1 MARSKL
7 GLTAKERA
15 FCEEYVKTY
24 NAGQAYMAIYDCKL
38 NTALSD
44 GYKMLK
50 RPAIIEYIKELQQAL
65 VERYADAASIILNEL
80 MNDITFRDADNN
92 HSPTWLKSVDLVQ
105 KQLGLQKLKADIQQ
119 EHVII
124 NVNIDET

>member
-1 MARSKL
+1 MAKSKL

-15 FCEEYVKTY
+15 FCDEYVKTY
-24 NAGQAYMAIYDCKL
+24 NAGQAYMAVYDCKL

-50 RPAIIEYIKELQQAL
+50 RPAIINYIKELQQAL
-65 VERYADAASIILNEL
+65 TERYVDAASIILNEL
-80 MNDITFRDADNN
+80 MEDIVYRDADGK
-92 HSPTWLKSVDLVQ
+92 HSQTWLKSADLAQ

-119 EHVII
+119 EHTII
-124 NVNIDET
+124 NINVEE

>member
-1 MARSKL
+1 MARRSSE
-7 GLTAKERA
+7 LTAKERA

-24 NAGQAYMAIYDCKL
+24 NACQSYFNAYGCKL
-38 NTALSD
+38 DTAKSA
-44 GYKMLK
+44 GWKMLY

-65 VERYADAASIILNEL
+65 TERYVDASAIILEQL
-80 MNDITFRDADNN
+80 MQDIIYRDENGE
-92 HSPTWLKSVDLVQ
+92 HSPTWLRSVDLAQ

-124 NVNIDET
+124 NVNVDET

>member
-15 FCEEYVKTY
+15 FCDEYVKTY
-24 NAGQAYMAIYDCKL
+24 NAGQAYMAVYDCKK

-50 RPAIIEYIKELQQAL
+50 RPAIIEYIKKLQQAL
-65 VERYADAASIILNEL
+65 VERYADASAIILEQL
-80 MNDITFRDADNN
+80 IEDIVYRDESGN
-92 HSPTWLKSVDLVQ
+92 HSPTWLKSADLAQ
-105 KQLGLQKLKADIQQ
+105 KQLGLQKLKADIQAEQ
-119 EHVII
+119 TVI
-124 NVNIDET
+124 NVHIQE

>member
-1 MARSKL
+1 MARSKV

-15 FCEEYVKTY
+15 FCYEYVKTY
-24 NAGQAYMAIYDCKL
+24 NAGQAYMAVYDCKK

-65 VERYADAASIILNEL
+65 TERYVDAAAIILNEL
-80 MNDITFRDADNN
+80 MEDIVYRDADNN
-92 HSPTWLKSVDLVQ
+92 HSPTWLKSADLAQ
-105 KQLGLQKLKADIQQ
+105 KQLGLQKLKADIQAEQ
-119 EHVII
+119 TVI
-124 NVNIDET
+124 NVHIEE

>member
-15 FCEEYVKTY
+15 FCYEYVKTY
-24 NAGQAYMAIYDCKL
+24 NAGQAYMAVYDCKL

-80 MNDITFRDADNN
+80 IEDVVYRDADGN
-92 HSPTWLKSVDLVQ
+92 HSQTWLKSADLAQ

-119 EHVII
+119 EHTII
-124 NVNIDET
+124 NVNIEE

>member
-1 MARSKL
+1 MAKSKL

-15 FCEEYVKTY
+15 VGNEYVKTY
-24 NAGQAYMAIYDCKL
+24 NAGQAYMAVYDCKL

-50 RPAIIEYIKELQQAL
+50 RPAIIEYIKELQKAL
-65 VERYADAASIILNEL
+65 VERYVDASAIILEQL
-80 MNDITFRDADNN
+80 MEDIVYKDADGN
-92 HSPTWLKSVDLVQ
+92 HSPTWLKSADLAQ
-105 KQLGLQKLKADIQQ
+105 KQLGLQKLKADVQQ

-124 NVNIDET
+124 NVNVDET

>member
-15 FCEEYVKTY
+15 FCDEYVKTY
-24 NAGQAYMAIYDCKL
+24 NAGQAYMAVYDCKK

-65 VERYADAASIILNEL
+65 TERYVDAAAIILNEL
-80 MNDITFRDADNN
+80 MEDIVYRDADNN
-92 HSPTWLKSVDLVQ
+92 HSQTWLKSADLAQ
-105 KQLGLQKLKADIQQ
+105 KQLGLQKLKADIQAEQ
-119 EHVII
+119 TVI
-124 NVNIDET
+124 NVHIQE

>member
-15 FCEEYVKTY
+15 FCDEYVKTY
-24 NAGQAYMAIYDCKL
+24 NAGQAYMAVYDCKL

-50 RPAIIEYIKELQQAL
+50 RPAIINYIKELQQAL
-65 VERYADAASIILNEL
+65 TERYVDAAAIILNEL
-80 MNDITFRDADNN
+80 MEDIVYRDADNN

-105 KQLGLQKLKADIQQ
+105 KQLGLQKLKADIQA
-119 EHVII
+119 EHTII

>member
-15 FCEEYVKTY
+15 FCYEYVKTY
-24 NAGQAYMAIYDCKL
+24 NAGQAYMAVYDCKL

-50 RPAIIEYIKELQQAL
+50 RPAIIEYIKELQKEL
-65 VERYADAASIILNEL
+65 VERYADASAIILEQL
-80 MNDITFRDADNN
+80 MEDIIYRDENGN
-92 HSPTWLKSVDLVQ
+92 HSPTWLKSADLAQ
-105 KQLGLQKLKADIQQ
+105 KQLGLQKLKADIQA
-119 EHVII
+119 EHTII